1 MRIEVV
7 SLFPEMVEGAAAF
20 GVMGRARERGIWTL
34 ACRNP
39 RDYATDSYRTI
50 DDRPYGGGPGMVMR
64 AEPLGK
70 ALDAARQAMHG
81 EGIARAPVVY
91 LTPQG
96 EPLRHGRVATL
107 GAEQGLILLAGR

>member
-39 RDYATDSYRTI
+39 
-50 DDRPYGGGPGMVMR
+50 
-64 AEPLGK
+64 
-70 ALDAARQAMHG
+70 
-81 EGIARAPVVY
+81 
-91 LTPQG
+91 
-96 EPLRHGRVATL
+96 
-107 GAEQGLILLAGR
+107 